1 MRGRTLLAGTT
12 LALLTLLWSA
22 PAALAAPHDQD
33 EPTPPS
39 SSAHPAP
46 RQEGQPAQAPKS
58 SEAPKPA
65 PKPVEQPKPSQP
77 APSAAIVAPK
87 ASLTVSP
94 KTVRPGDVVVANPR
108 CDNSTLKSLT
118 ADGVNFSG
126 NQARIDERTAGGGHT
141 VTLVCANGPQEVRAT
156 DTFTVEQAGGGQ
168 LPKAKLAVSPN
179 VVRPGDTINSGAACD
194 GGQIESLTGDSVR
207 FSGTSGRVDDNARDG
222 DHGITLVCN
231 GQGRKDTA
239 TASFRVSRNGPI
251 LSDPK
256 AHLTVSPKVVKQG
269 DFIYANGDCEN
280 SNQESLTGDDVS
292 FRGNRGWVDDN
303 AREGDHTVRRV
314 CRNGFK
320 TDVATDTFRV
330 VRGDGW
336 NGEGPRDF
344 RLSDRSGYPGD
355 DIDVS
360 VRCRDDRARLE
371 SDALT
376 DITLH
381 RDGGRLT
388 GTTHVDHDVR
398 YGWHRVTVSCDGHS
412 DSLGFWV
419 KRDRDHDKYL
429 DFDPGY
435 GHRGDEIDVNVGCD
449 WSVGR
454 LESDVLEDIDLD
466 HDGRPWRYHGT
477 THVEDDAEPGEHTVR
492 IRCGDDTLEET
503 FFVRGS
509 DDNDSDSDSPQGGD
523 DVSVYPKGGVETG
536 GGPAQGGP
544 ASVLALGMAGMT
556 GSGPTRPGPRT
567 RKGVR

>member
-22 PAALAAPHDQD
+22 PAALAVPRDQD

-46 RQEGQPAQAPKS
+46 QPEGRPAQAPKS
-58 SEAPKPA
+58 TQA
-65 PKPVEQPKPSQP
+65 PKPVEQPKPSQS
-77 APSAAIVAPK
+77 APAIVAPR

-108 CDNSTLKSLT
+108 CDNGTLKSLT
-118 ADGVNFSG
+118 GDGVSFSG
-126 NQARIDERTAGGGHT
+126 NRARIDQGTAAGGHT

-168 LPKAKLAVSPN
+168 PPKARLAVSPN
-179 VVRPGDTINSGAACD
+179 VVRPGDVINSGAACN
-194 GGQIESLTGDSVR
+194 GGQIESLTGEGVR
-207 FSGTSGRVDDNARDG
+207 FSGTSGRVDDNAREG
-222 DHGITLVCN
+222 DHGITLVCA

-239 TASFRVSRNGPI
+239 TASFRVSRNGGPGD
-251 LSDPK
+251 DPK
-256 AHLTVSPKVVKQG
+256 AHLTLSPKVVKQG
-269 DFIYANGDCEN
+269 DFIYANGYCDN
-280 SNQESLTGDDVS
+280 SSPDSLIGDDVS
-292 FRGNRGWVDDN
+292 FRGNRGWVADN

-314 CRNGFK
+314 CRNGVK

-336 NGEGPRDF
+336 NGQGPGDF

-355 DIDVS
+355 DVFAS
-360 VRCRDDRARLE
+360 VRCRDDRARLD
-371 SDALT
+371 SDVLT
-376 DITLH
+376 DITLR

-388 GTTHVDHDVR
+388 GTTHVDNDAR
-398 YGWHRVTVSCDGHS
+398 SGWHRVTVFCDGHS

-429 DFDPGY
+429 DLDPAY
-435 GHRGDEIDVNVGCD
+435 GHRGDEVDVNVGCD

-477 THVEDDAEPGEHTVR
+477 THVEDDAEPGEHTVH

-509 DDNDSDSDSPQGGD
+509 DDTDSDDDSPQGGD

-536 GGPAQGGP
+536 GGPAQGGA
-544 ASVLALGMAGMT
+544 ASVLALGLVGMT
-556 GSGPTRPGPRT
+556 GSGPVRPGPRT
-567 RKGVR
+567 GKGVR